1 MAETS
6 IKENMTN
13 LNDKNAAVEQNKIG
27 NPPEGATD
35 IFQEGSFEI
44 KTQAE
49 IPVISK
55 TARIVEE
62 VVISKKMTEHAETV
76 RDSVKR
82 TDVRVEEIRA
92 DDAENRSNG

>member
-1 MAETS
+1 
-6 IKENMTN
+6 MTN
-13 LNDKNAAVEQNKIG
+13 LNDKDMTAEQNKIG
-27 NPPEGATD
+27 NPAEGATSD
-35 IFQEGSFEI
+35 LFQEGSFEI

-82 TDVRVEEIRA
+82 TDVRVEKIRA
-92 DDAENRSNG
+92 DDTGNRKDG

>member
-1 MAETS
+1 MAENS
-6 IKENMTN
+6 VEKNMTK
-13 LNDKNAAVEQNKIG
+13 LNHKNAAVEQNKTG
-27 NPPEGATD
+27 SAAESAAGV
-35 IFQEGSFEI
+35 FQEGSFEI

-55 TARIVEE
+55 TARVVEE

-82 TDVRVEEIRA
+82 TDVRIEEIRP
-92 DDAENRSNG
+92 DDAENRKNG

>member
-1 MAETS
+1 
-6 IKENMTN
+6 MTN
-13 LNDKNAAVEQNKIG
+13 LNDKDIRVEQNKIG
-27 NPPEGATD
+27 SPPEGATD

-49 IPVISK
+49 IPIISK

-62 VVISKKMTEHAETV
+62 VVISKKMTEHTENV

-92 DDAENRSNG
+92 DDAENRRNG

>member
-1 MAETS
+1 
-6 IKENMTN
+6 MTN
-13 LNDKNAAVEQNKIG
+13 LNDKDMTVEQNKIG

-55 TARIVEE
+55 TARVVEE
-62 VVISKKMTEHAETV
+62 VVLNKRMTEHTETI

-82 TDVRVEEIRA
+82 TSVEVSEI
-92 DDAENRSNG
+92 DAEDAVNRRNG

>member
-1 MAETS
+1 
-6 IKENMTN
+6 MTN
-13 LNDKNAAVEQNKIG
+13 LNDKDMTAEQNKIG
-27 NPPEGATD
+27 NPPEGATSD
-35 IFQEGSFEI
+35 LFQEGSFEI

-82 TDVRVEEIRA
+82 TDVRVEKIRA
-92 DDAENRSNG
+92 DDTGNRKDG

>member
-1 MAETS
+1 
-6 IKENMTN
+6 MTN
-13 LNDKNAAVEQNKIG
+13 LTDQKAAVKQNETG
-27 NPPEGATD
+27 SAAEGAAD
-35 IFQEGSFEI
+35 VFQEGSFEI

-62 VVISKKMTEHAETV
+62 VVISKQMIERAETI

-82 TDVRVEEIRA
+82 TDVRVEEIKA
-92 DDAENRSNG
+92 DDAENRKND